1 MSDVVKKQLE
11 KIEKQEKKYLE
22 KKESK
27 LYCKKKA
34 LGEVIENKIPE
45 KVKQAIEKAFY
56 KAFLVLFEKGTSV
69 IEKTYDKEKILWQYQ
84 FYENRFEQKR
94 KKKQFQKIVKNAN
107 QCNRINV
114 AVTAMEGAVLG
125 ILGIG
130 LPDIPLFLAVI
141 LKGIYQTALQ
151 YGFDYN
157 NKREQIYI
165 LRLIRAAM
173 VEQKQKAAL
182 NKLVEET
189 AVCIEKEIAVPYNF
203 EEEVKQTS
211 QVLSHA
217 MLAAKIIQGVPIIGV
232 AGSGYNAT
240 VYHIILKYC
249 NIKYKKRYLNKK
261 KKE

>member
-22 KKESK
+22 KKEGK

-34 LGEVIENKIPE
+34 FGEAIENKIPE

-56 KAFLVLFEKGTSV
+56 KGFLVLFEKGTAV
-69 IEKTYDKEKILWQYQ
+69 IEKTYDKEKILWQHQ

-94 KKKQFQKIVKNAN
+94 KNKQFQKMIKSAN
-107 QCNRINV
+107 QCNRINM
-114 AVTAMEGAVLG
+114 TITTIEGAVLG

-130 LPDIPLFLAVI
+130 LPDIPLFLAII

-151 YGFDYN
+151 YGFDYKD
-157 NKREQIYI
+157 KREQIYI

-173 VEQKQKAAL
+173 AEQKQKEAF
-182 NKLVEET
+182 NTLVEET
-189 AVCIEKEIAVPYNF
+189 AECIKKGIAVPYDF
-203 EEEVKQTS
+203 EQEVKQTS
-211 QVLSHA
+211 QVFSNA
-217 MLAAKIIQGVPIIGV
+217 MLVAKMIQGVPIIGV
-232 AGSGYNAT
+232 AGSGYNAI
-240 VYHIILKYC
+240 VYHTILKYC
-249 NIKYKKRYLNKK
+249 NIKYKKRYLQKK